1 MLRIKEE
8 ISQLTNRQIIRTEN
22 LLLNQG
28 DIININK
35 LINSLL
41 DRSYIYILNYNLI
54 KADLIKVLIF
64 TKLLKV
70 ASNFIQIKGYKRLPL
85 SLNLYIPY

>member
-1 MLRIKEE
+1 VF
-8 ISQLTNRQIIRTEN
+8 
-22 LLLNQG
+22 LLLNWG
-28 DIININK
+28 DIISVNK

-41 DRSYIYILNYNLI
+41 NRSYIYILNSNLV

-70 ASNFIQIKGYKRLPL
+70 APNFI
-85 SLNLYIPY
+85 